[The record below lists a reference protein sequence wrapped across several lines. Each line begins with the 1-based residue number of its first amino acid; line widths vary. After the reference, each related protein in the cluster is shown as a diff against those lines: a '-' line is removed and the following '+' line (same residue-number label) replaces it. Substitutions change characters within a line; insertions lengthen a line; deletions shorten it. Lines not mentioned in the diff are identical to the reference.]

1 MLAEIERL
9 KALDIEVA
17 FRGDAA
23 FARPE
28 LYQELAEREVKY
40 TIRLPANGNL
50 ERNIAAL
57 LKRPTGRPSRKPLVR
72 YESFL

>member
-9 KALDIEVA
+9 KALGIEVA

-57 LKRPTGRPSRKPLVR
+57 LKRPVGRPSRKPLVR